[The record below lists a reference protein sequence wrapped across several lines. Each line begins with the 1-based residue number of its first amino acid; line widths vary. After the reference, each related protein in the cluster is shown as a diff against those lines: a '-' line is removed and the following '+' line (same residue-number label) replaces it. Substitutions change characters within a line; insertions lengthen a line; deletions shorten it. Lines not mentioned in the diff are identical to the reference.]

1 MKADELLNGENI
13 QEPENSVRSEMSTI
27 PERSERLFRIVRASR
42 AATVAPTAGDPNV
55 IICVKK
61 LGCVGGDPSSGGVR
75 MVLRVW
81 AARCG
86 SFASRA
92 GLARSVLTLN
102 RVSSAHKMQRAVSQR
117 HPFTDPRTPRSNV
130 LDYYISNSRP
140 TAFPALWCQF
150 RLFRAANQKAALP
163 ATHRTSGATQ
173 IDSARQCCTPATSR
187 VVVWSITRYLFR
199 ILWGVALIIGG
210 FRQTRFFLL
219 SAAAPAAAQ
228 CSGRRRRTF

>member
-1 MKADELLNGENI
+1 
-13 QEPENSVRSEMSTI
+13 
-27 PERSERLFRIVRASR
+27 
-42 AATVAPTAGDPNV
+42 V

-61 LGCVGGDPSSGGVR
+61 LGCVGGDPSSRGVR

-102 RVSSAHKMQRAVSQR
+102 RVSSAHKMQRAMSQR
-117 HPFTDPRTPRSNV
+117 HPFTDPRTPRSTV
-130 LDYYISNSRP
+130 LDYCTSATADRP
-140 TAFPALWCQF
+140 LFPALWFQF

-173 IDSARQCCTPATSR
+173 IDSARQCCTPAKLWCVPGSEH
-187 VVVWSITRYLFR
+187 YLKSP
-199 ILWGVALIIGG
+199 LV
-210 FRQTRFFLL
+210 Q
-219 SAAAPAAAQ
+219 
-228 CSGRRRRTF
+228 GRRPRSPSAV